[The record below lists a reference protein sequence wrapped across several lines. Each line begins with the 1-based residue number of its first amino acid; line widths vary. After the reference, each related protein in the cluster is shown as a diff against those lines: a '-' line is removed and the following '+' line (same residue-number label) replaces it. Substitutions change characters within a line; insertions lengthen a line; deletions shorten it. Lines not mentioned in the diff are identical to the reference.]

1 MGRETLEK
9 VSNRT
14 GRSPRRSAIRVE
26 AGAALKLKW
35 QFIKFPR
42 IAVVAALSLLCLA
55 LCFPSWAETS
65 EEEVAEL
72 KRALKE
78 LQAQNREL
86 SKRVSTL
93 EGAKSEPTQERA
105 RRGSAKRVRREL
117 PPAPPLDPAAEAA
130 PTEPA
135 QPPKVETPPAEIE
148 RTERLEQ
155 RVKELEIAKTAQE
168 DATRSIIR
176 DAFSKLGPNI
186 NEFVALGGSLEVL
199 ASRFKD
205 YTGHPFDQL
214 SLNTAELDFDIK
226 ANDWTFGSLI
236 LQYNSGM
243 NILFPTTE
251 GFSTGVDR
259 ITVQRGTITIGDTQK
274 FPLFIKGGL
283 DTLEFG
289 TSTGVHRLD
298 VLSIGTPTTIEG
310 FEILKPELGIG
321 FAVPTPPLTRAS
333 PAVVVPPVRP
343 QVIAPMVKS
352 LAESLGYAQP
362 PTKPKPLK
370 PLTPVPTPPPVYGS
384 VYVYEGNS
392 NISATR
398 NLIQNIN
405 ATLGF
410 RAGGHCGR
418 PYDKLR
424 LEDYCPWSLDFHV
437 DYNSSVF
444 DSVFLEEGYRS
455 FLRQISYVPGM
466 AASAKMSFGPVSLI
480 AEVNGAINRATFV
493 DGLRRTVSI
502 TPAAWQVSFGYQFDW
517 NPWVEAIGEQ
527 GDFIAIGYSG
537 TSGLAGATALINNQP
552 TRVGFLPKTRLLV
565 TFGEWVLDNLKWSI
579 EYQANWDYSVGQGG
593 TGKFATGVF
602 TNLTYNF

>member
-1 MGRETLEK
+1 MLNLTTMK
-9 VSNRT
+9 F
-14 GRSPRRSAIRVE
+14 RRITA
-26 AGAALKLKW
+26 
-35 QFIKFPR
+35 
-42 IAVVAALSLLCLA
+42 VAAASLLSLVLCSA
-55 LCFPSWAETS
+55 SWAETA
-65 EEEVAEL
+65 EDEMVEL

-93 EGAKSEPTQERA
+93 ESGKFELSQERA
-105 RRGSAKRVRREL
+105 RRRAVKTVRRE
-117 PPAPPLDPAAEAA
+117 PQPTPPLDAVTEGA
-130 PTEPA
+130 PPKPA
-135 QPPKVETPPAEIE
+135 QPGKVETSQVGIE
-148 RTERLEQ
+148 RTEKLEQ
-155 RVKELEIAKTAQE
+155 RVSELEIAKTAQE

-176 DAFSKLGPNI
+176 DAFSKLSPNI

-205 YTGHPFDQL
+205 YTSHPTDQL

-236 LQYNSGM
+236 LQYNPGS

-251 GFSTGVDR
+251 GFAVGVDR
-259 ITVQRGTITIGDTQK
+259 ITVQRGTITIGDTQR
-274 FPLFIKGGL
+274 FPLFVKGGL

-289 TSTGVHRLD
+289 TSTGIHRLD
-298 VLSIGTPTTIEG
+298 VLSIGTPTTIEA
-310 FEILKPELGIG
+310 FEILRPEVGLG
-321 FAVPTPPLTRAS
+321 FAFPTPPLARVS
-333 PAVVVPPVRP
+333 PAVTVPPVRP
-343 QVIAPMVKS
+343 QVVAPLVRS
-352 LAESLGYAQP
+352 LAESLGYAP
-362 PTKPKPLK
+362 APTKPKPLK
-370 PLTPVPTPPPVYGS
+370 PLAPPPAPPPIYGS

-392 NISATR
+392 SIAATR

-410 RAGGHCGR
+410 RADGHCGR
-418 PYDKLR
+418 PYYQLR

-437 DYNSSVF
+437 DYNTSVF

-455 FLRQISYVPGM
+455 FLRQIGYIPGM
-466 AASAKMSFGPVSLI
+466 AASAKMSFGPVSLV
-480 AEVNGAINRATFV
+480 AEVNGAIDRATFV
-493 DGLRRTVSI
+493 DGRGRTVNI
-502 TPAAWQVSFGYQFDW
+502 TPAAWQLSFGYQFDW

-537 TSGLAGATALINNQP
+537 TSGLAGVTALINNQP

-579 EYQANWDYSVGQGG
+579 EYAANWDYSVSQGG

>member
-1 MGRETLEK
+1 M
-9 VSNRT
+9 NF
-14 GRSPRRSAIRVE
+14 RRIVA
-26 AGAALKLKW
+26 
-35 QFIKFPR
+35 
-42 IAVVAALSLLCLA
+42 VAAPSLLSLALA
-55 LCFPSWAETS
+55 FPCWAETA
-65 EEEVAEL
+65 EDEIAEL

-78 LQAQNREL
+78 VQAQNREL

-93 EGAKSEPTQERA
+93 ESAKSEPTQERA
-105 RRGSAKRVRREL
+105 RRGPLRTVRREL
-117 PPAPPLDPAAEAA
+117 PPPPLERVAEGSPPKTKQPA
-130 PTEPA
+130 
-135 QPPKVETPPAEIE
+135 KVETPPVEIE
-148 RTERLEQ
+148 RTEQLEQ

-176 DAFSKLGPNI
+176 GAFSKLGPNI

-205 YTGHPFDQL
+205 YVGHPVDQL

-236 LQYNSGM
+236 LDYNPGL

-251 GFSTGVDR
+251 GVAVGVDR
-259 ITVQRGTITIGDTQK
+259 MTVRRGTITIGDTQR
-274 FPLFIKGGL
+274 FPFFIKGGL

-289 TSTGVHRLD
+289 TSTGIHRLD

-310 FEILKPELGIG
+310 FEILKPEVGLG
-321 FAVPTPPLTRAS
+321 FAFPTPPLTRPS
-333 PAVVVPPVRP
+333 PAVTVPPVRP
-343 QVIAPMVKS
+343 QVVAPLVKS
-352 LAESLGYAQP
+352 FADALGYAPP

-370 PLTPVPTPPPVYGS
+370 PLTPVPTPPPIYGS

-392 NISATR
+392 SIAATR

-410 RAGGHCGR
+410 LANGHCGR
-418 PYDKLR
+418 PYDQLR

-437 DYNSSVF
+437 DYNTSVF
-444 DSVFLEEGYRS
+444 DSLFLEEGYRS
-455 FLRQISYVPGM
+455 FLRQIGYIPGM
-466 AASAKMSFGPVSLI
+466 AASAKLSFGPVSLI
-480 AEVNGAINRATFV
+480 AEVNGAIERARFV
-493 DGLRRTVSI
+493 DGLGRTVSI
-502 TPAAWQVSFGYQFDW
+502 TPAAWQLSFGYQFDW
-517 NPWVEAIGEQ
+517 NPWIEAIGEQ

-537 TSGLAGATALINNQP
+537 TAGVAGATALINNQP

-579 EYQANWDYSVGQGG
+579 EYQANWDYSRGQGG

>member
-1 MGRETLEK
+1 MNLH
-9 VSNRT
+9 
-14 GRSPRRSAIRVE
+14 
-26 AGAALKLKW
+26 
-35 QFIKFPR
+35 R
-42 IAVVAALSLLCLA
+42 IAAVAAPSLLWLA
-55 LCFPSWAETS
+55 LCFPSWAEAP
-65 EEEVAEL
+65 EDEIAEL
-72 KRALKE
+72 KRTVKE
-78 LQAQNREL
+78 LQAQNRKL
-86 SKRVSTL
+86 SKRVSSL
-93 EGAKSEPTQERA
+93 ESTKSEPAQERA
-105 RRGSAKRVRREL
+105 RRGPVKTVRREL
-117 PPAPPLDPAAEAA
+117 PPPPLDPVAEEAL
-130 PTEPA
+130 PKPIQPA
-135 QPPKVETPPAEIE
+135 KVATPPVETEHTEQLE
-148 RTERLEQ
+148 R
-155 RVKELEIAKTAQE
+155 RVTELEMAKTAQE

-186 NEFVALGGSLEVL
+186 NEFLALGGSLEVL

-205 YTGHPFDQL
+205 YTGHPTDQL

-236 LQYNSGM
+236 LEYNPGT

-259 ITVQRGTITIGDTQK
+259 ITVQRGTITIGDTQR
-274 FPLFIKGGL
+274 FPLYIKGGL

-310 FEILKPELGIG
+310 FEILRPEVGLG
-321 FAVPTPPLTRAS
+321 FAFPTPPLSRPG
-333 PAVVVPPVRP
+333 PAVTVPPVRP
-343 QVIAPMVKS
+343 QVIAPVVKS
-352 LAESLGYAQP
+352 LAEAFGYAPP
-362 PTKPKPLK
+362 PTKPKPQR
-370 PLTPVPTPPPVYGS
+370 PLTPVPTPPPIYGS
-384 VYVYEGNS
+384 VYVYEGDS
-392 NISATR
+392 AIAATR
-398 NLIQNIN
+398 NLIQNVN

-418 PYDKLR
+418 PYDQLR

-437 DYNSSVF
+437 DYNTSVF
-444 DSVFLEEGYRS
+444 DSVFLQEGYRS
-455 FLRQISYVPGM
+455 FLRQIGYISGM
-466 AASAKMSFGPVSLI
+466 AASAKMSFGPVSLV
-480 AEVNGAINRATFV
+480 AELNGAIDRATFV
-493 DGLRRTVSI
+493 DGLGKTVNI
-502 TPAAWQVSFGYQFDW
+502 TPAAWQLAFGYQFDW

-579 EYQANWDYSVGQGG
+579 EFAANWDYSVSQGG

>member
-1 MGRETLEK
+1 M
-9 VSNRT
+9 NF
-14 GRSPRRSAIRVE
+14 RRIV
-26 AGAALKLKW
+26 
-35 QFIKFPR
+35 
-42 IAVVAALSLLCLA
+42 AVATPTLLCLA
-55 LCFPSWAETS
+55 LSFPSWAEST
-65 EEEVAEL
+65 EDEVAEL

-78 LQAQNREL
+78 LQAQNRQL
-86 SKRVSTL
+86 SKRVTTL
-93 EGAKSEPTQERA
+93 EAAKSEPAQEKA
-105 RRGSAKRVRREL
+105 RRGPAKKATREL
-117 PPAPPLDPAAEAA
+117 SPASPPDPAAEEA
-130 PTEPA
+130 PPEPPQQVNVGTA
-135 QPPKVETPPAEIE
+135 PVGIE
-148 RTERLEQ
+148 RTEQLEQ
-155 RVKELEIAKTAQE
+155 RVKELEIGKTAQE

-176 DAFSKLGPNI
+176 DAFSKLGPNV
-186 NEFVALGGSLEVL
+186 NEFLALGGSLEVL

-205 YTGHPFDQL
+205 YTGHPVDQL

-236 LQYNSGM
+236 LQYNSGV
-243 NILFPTTE
+243 NVLFPTTE

-259 ITVQRGTITIGDTQK
+259 ITVQRGTITIGDTQR

-310 FEILKPELGIG
+310 FEILKPEVGLG
-321 FAVPTPPLTRAS
+321 FALPTPPLTRVS
-333 PAVVVPPVRP
+333 PAVTVPPVRP
-343 QVIAPMVKS
+343 QVVAPVVKS
-352 LAESLGYAQP
+352 LAESLGYAPP

-370 PLTPVPTPPPVYGS
+370 PLTPAPTPPPFYGGVYF
-384 VYVYEGNS
+384 YEGNS
-392 NISATR
+392 SIAATR

-410 RAGGHCGR
+410 RAEGHCGR
-418 PYDKLR
+418 PYDQLR

-437 DYNSSVF
+437 DYNTSVF

-455 FLRQISYVPGM
+455 FLRQIGYIPGM

-480 AEVNGAINRATFV
+480 AEVNGAIERATFV
-493 DGLRRTVSI
+493 DGLGRTVSI
-502 TPAAWQVSFGYQFDW
+502 TPAAWQLSFGYQFDW

-527 GDFIAIGYSG
+527 GTFIAIGYSG
-537 TSGLAGATALINNQP
+537 TSGLGGVTALINNQP

-579 EYQANWDYSVGQGG
+579 EYQANWDYSLGQG

>member
-1 MGRETLEK
+1 M
-9 VSNRT
+9 
-14 GRSPRRSAIRVE
+14 P
-26 AGAALKLKW
+26 
-35 QFIKFPR
+35 
-42 IAVVAALSLLCLA
+42 SLLCLA
-55 LCFPSWAETS
+55 MCSPSLAETA
-65 EEEVAEL
+65 EDEIAEL
-72 KRALKE
+72 KRGLKE
-78 LQAQNREL
+78 LQAQNHEL
-86 SKRVSTL
+86 SRRVSTL
-93 EGAKSEPTQERA
+93 ESEKSELIQERA
-105 RRGSAKRVRREL
+105 RRRPVKTVRREL
-117 PPAPPLDPAAEAA
+117 PPAPPLDAA
-130 PTEPA
+130 TERV
-135 QPPKVETPPAEIE
+135 PPKPVQPAKVEASPIGIE
-148 RTERLEQ
+148 RTENLEQ
-155 RVKELEIAKTAQE
+155 RVTELEIEKTTQE
-168 DATRSIIR
+168 VATRSIIR
-176 DAFSKLGPNI
+176 DALSKLSPNI

-205 YTGHPFDQL
+205 YTGHPIDQL

-226 ANDWTFGSLI
+226 ANDWTYGSLI

-259 ITVQRGTITIGDTQK
+259 ITVQRGTITIGDTQR

-289 TSTGVHRLD
+289 TSTGIHRLD

-321 FAVPTPPLTRAS
+321 FAFPTPPLTRAS
-333 PAVVVPPVRP
+333 PAVVVPAVRP
-343 QVIAPMVKS
+343 QVIAPMAKS
-352 LAESLGYAQP
+352 LVESLGYAPP

-370 PLTPVPTPPPVYGS
+370 PFTPVPTPPPIYGS
-384 VYVYEGNS
+384 VYVYEGNA
-392 NISATR
+392 NVAATR

-410 RAGGHCGR
+410 RTEGHCGR
-418 PYDKLR
+418 PYDQLR

-437 DYNSSVF
+437 DYNTSVF
-444 DSVFLEEGYRS
+444 DSLFLEEGYRS
-455 FLRQISYVPGM
+455 FLRQIGYIPGM

-480 AEVNGAINRATFV
+480 AELNGAIERAAFV
-493 DGLRRTVSI
+493 DGLGRTVSI
-502 TPAAWQVSFGYQFDW
+502 TPAAWQLSFGYQFDW

-537 TSGLAGATALINNQP
+537 TSGLAGVTALINNQP

-579 EYQANWDYSVGQGG
+579 EYQANWDYSAGQGG
-593 TGKFATGVF
+593 TGKFSTGVF

>member
-1 MGRETLEK
+1 MNFR
-9 VSNRT
+9 
-14 GRSPRRSAIRVE
+14 
-26 AGAALKLKW
+26 
-35 QFIKFPR
+35 R
-42 IAVVAALSLLCLA
+42 IAAVAMPSLLCLA
-55 LCFPSWAETS
+55 MCSPSLAETA
-65 EEEVAEL
+65 EDEIAEL
-72 KRALKE
+72 KRGFKE

-86 SKRVSTL
+86 SRRVSTL
-93 EGAKSEPTQERA
+93 ESEKSELIQERA
-105 RRGSAKRVRREL
+105 RRRSVKTVRREP
-117 PPAPPLDPAAEAA
+117 PPAPPLDAAAGGA
-130 PTEPA
+130 PPKPA
-135 QPPKVETPPAEIE
+135 QPAKVEASPIGIE
-148 RTERLEQ
+148 RTENLEQ
-155 RVKELEIAKTAQE
+155 RVSELEITKTAQE

-176 DAFSKLGPNI
+176 DALSKLSPNI
-186 NEFVALGGSLEVL
+186 NEFLALGGSLEVL

-205 YTGHPFDQL
+205 YTGHPVDQL

-236 LQYNSGM
+236 LDYNRGQ

-259 ITVQRGTITIGDTQK
+259 ITVLRGTITIGDTQR

-289 TSTGVHRLD
+289 TSTGIHRLD

-321 FAVPTPPLTRAS
+321 FAFPTPPLTRAS

-352 LAESLGYAQP
+352 LAESLGYAPP
-362 PTKPKPLK
+362 PTKPRPLK
-370 PLTPVPTPPPVYGS
+370 PLTPVPTPPPIYGS

-392 NISATR
+392 NVAVTR
-398 NLIQNIN
+398 NLTQNIN

-410 RAGGHCGR
+410 RADGHCGR

-437 DYNSSVF
+437 DYNTSVF

-455 FLRQISYVPGM
+455 FLRQIGYIPGM

-480 AEVNGAINRATFV
+480 AEVNGAVDRATFV
-493 DGLRRTVSI
+493 DGLGRTVSI

-537 TSGLAGATALINNQP
+537 TSGLAGVTALINNQP
-552 TRVGFLPKTRLLV
+552 TRVGFLPKDPTTGDIWR
-565 TFGEWVLDNLKWSI
+565 
-579 EYQANWDYSVGQGG
+579 VGIGQS
-593 TGKFATGVF
+593 
-602 TNLTYNF
+602 